1 MAAGCH
7 AFGRDLIWRCHG
19 SPSMFGLFLA
29 KPAFLGKLG
38 TLALALALASSKT
51 NGRDGVGSFRRHCF

>member
-1 MAAGCH
+1 
-7 AFGRDLIWRCHG
+7 
-19 SPSMFGLFLA
+19 MFGLFLA